1 MKVSLTVDTW
11 TTTNRVTILGITI
24 HWIDDMWNLHECI
37 LAVKE
42 LHESHGSAH
51 MTKMLH
57 EVLVDYNLT
66 DKVNFF
72 YVSLLF
78 CAKYLFFY
86 SYA

>member
-1 MKVSLTVDTW
+1 MSLTVDTW
-11 TTTNRVTILGITI
+11 TTTNRVMILGITI

-37 LAVKE
+37 LAVEE
-42 LHESHGSAH
+42 LHESQESAH

-72 YVSLLF
+72 L
-78 CAKYLFFY
+78 CFFTFLC
-86 SYA
+86 